1 MTRLAAAKAA
11 LDKSKQNGITAYA
24 VVHPHEVCR
33 GVEHLMEELTR
44 VEQLGGEGLMLRH
57 PNAFHR
63 GGRSSDLLKV
73 KSFFDDEALIIGY
86 ENGKGKHEGL
96 IGALVCVMRNGACF
110 KAGTGL
116 SDKQRQYAQAP
127 KIGTVI
133 TVKYFE
139 LIKDGIPRFPVFLRV
154 RPDVSASE
162 FPNAPAGTVA

>member
-1 MTRLAAAKAA
+1 MTRLDAAKAA
-11 LDKSKQNGITAYA
+11 LEKSRQAGIALYA
-24 VVHPHEVCR
+24 VVHPHEACR

-73 KSFFDDEALIIGY
+73 KSFFDDEAMIIGY
-86 ENGKGKHEGL
+86 EEGKGKHTGL

-116 SDKQRQYAQAP
+116 SDKQRHHEHAP
-127 KIGTVI
+127 KVGTVI

-139 LIKDGIPRFPVFLRV
+139 LTKDGIPRFPVFLRV
-154 RPDVSASE
+154 RPDVSPDE
-162 FPNAPAGTVA
+162 FPKAPTIVG